1 MTNVAT
7 QTLALAAGVGCLVSL
22 LCDRMR
28 LSATLPLIAV
38 GFLMGPHVWGVI
50 DTDSLGNNLSAMIS
64 VIIGLLIFEGGLH
77 LNGKELSHAPRALA
91 GLLTVG
97 GAITYAG
104 VAAAAHFLA
113 GLSWPISLLIGS
125 VLMVTGPTVIQPML
139 RHLPLAPRL
148 HATLAGEAI
157 LIDPIGVVVAA
168 TTLELISAHLS
179 GALVRV
185 DAGSLRHVFEP
196 FAAGTIVGVT
206 LGVVSRT
213 LIELVSHR
221 RRVSPDLV
229 HMLAVGT
236 CMIAVGAGESFASEA
251 GLVAAALC
259 SVIMANTKILGIS
272 EMLEFKHRLASIF
285 VAMLFVLLASRMD
298 LGRVTTMPP
307 ARWLFVLALIVVVRP
322 VSGLT
327 ATIASGLSGRER
339 AFLGLFAPRGLVAAS
354 LGSLLATQL
363 AGPIAERIKDDALRA
378 RVMEEAAAFDQLVF
392 LSVIGTILWAAV
404 LGPALARVLRVRVP
418 AREGVVIIGANR
430 IARAVGRL
438 LAARNIAVHMVDS
451 NRQRVA
457 LAQLDGIEASA
468 ADATD
473 RRWMDDNVHRPELGW
488 LMPLTGNRDVDLV
501 TSRWAEEK
509 FGPGRVLWPRPLGD
523 GPAGNTVDAGLIHA
537 GEAGV
542 VDVVALPPGTPS
554 ETALAAIDERGRIG
568 PVEMSVKKPGGVVI
582 YLRRPGW
589 ANDPATVWDAA
600 RRRAAEGPPTAP
612 A

>member
-7 QTLALAAGVGCLVSL
+7 QTLALAAGAGCLVSL

-28 LSATLPLIAV
+28 LSATLPLIGV

-50 DTDSLGNNLSAMIS
+50 DTGSLGDSLSAMIS

-77 LNGKELSHAPRALA
+77 LNRRELSHAPRALA

-113 GLSWPISLLIGS
+113 GLSWPISLLVGS

-139 RHLPLAPRL
+139 RQLPLAPRL

-157 LIDPIGVVVAA
+157 LIDPIGVVIAA
-168 TTLELISAHLS
+168 TTLKLVGAHLS
-179 GALVRV
+179 GELVRV
-185 DAGSLRHVFEP
+185 DSASLRHVFEP
-196 FAAGTIVGVT
+196 FAAGTLVGVS
-206 LGVVSRT
+206 LGVVSRS

-236 CMIAVGAGESFASEA
+236 CMISVGAGESFAPEA

-259 SVIMANTKILGIS
+259 SVIMANTKVLGIS
-272 EMLEFKHRLASIF
+272 EMLEFKHRLAAIF

-298 LGRVTTMPP
+298 LGTIADMPP
-307 ARWLFVLALIVVVRP
+307 ARWLFVVALIVVVRP

-327 ATIASGLSGRER
+327 ATVASGLTGRER
-339 AFLGLFAPRGLVAAS
+339 TFLALFAPRGIVAAS
-354 LGSLLATQL
+354 LGSLLAGQL
-363 AGPIAERIKDDALRA
+363 AGPIAERIGDGALRE
-378 RVMEEAAAFDQLVF
+378 RVVREAAAFDQLVF
-392 LSVIGTILWAAV
+392 LSVIGTILWAA
-404 LGPALARVLRVRVP
+404 LFGPALARLLRVRVP
-418 AREGVVIIGANR
+418 AREGVVIVGANR
-430 IARAVGRL
+430 IAREVGKL
-438 LAARNIAVHMVDS
+438 LIARNISVRMVDT

-457 LAQLDGIEASA
+457 LAELEGIEASV

-473 RRWMDDNVHRPELGW
+473 RRWMDDHFHRPELGW
-488 LMPLTGNRDVDLV
+488 LMPLTGNRDVDMV
-501 TSRWAEEK
+501 TSRWAEEN
-509 FGPGRVLWPRPLGD
+509 FGPSRVLWPRPLGD
-523 GPAGNTVDAGLIHA
+523 GPAGHTVDAGLINA

-542 VDVVALPPGTPS
+542 VDVVALPPGAPS
-554 ETALAAIDERGRIG
+554 EAALAAIDERGRVG
-568 PVEMSVKKPGGVVI
+568 PVEMSIKKPGGVVI

-600 RRRAAEGPPTAP
+600 RRRAAEGPAAPTG
-612 A
+612 